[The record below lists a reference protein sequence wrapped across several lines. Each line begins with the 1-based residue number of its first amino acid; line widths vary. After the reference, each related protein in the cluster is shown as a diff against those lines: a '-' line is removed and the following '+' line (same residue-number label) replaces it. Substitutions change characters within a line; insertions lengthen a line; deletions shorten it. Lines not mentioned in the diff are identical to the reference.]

1 MKNKKKKKKGKR
13 ERKKNNNNKKRK
25 ISELFSM
32 YVIYFFFYS
41 VDVDRPYKET
51 SIVSGARKEKEA
63 SGQIKAVQSGK

>member
-1 MKNKKKKKKGKR
+1 MKNKKKKKREKGK
-13 ERKKNNNNKKRK
+13 EKKTTTTKRG
-25 ISELFSM
+25 LFSM